1 MAGSYLG
8 HGAKYWADRYYESQA
23 QTHLPEASAY
33 AELLEK
39 YHVLENSC
47 SSYQAKIADLRI
59 EVEYLQNRKVL
70 SYDPSS
76 ELLQGHTIEYW
87 FNAYLRSD
95 RALKDS
101 SAQNAKLIAE
111 NNDLKDQQHADL
123 YQGKSAKEWY
133 EAFEKATSDYLQE
146 QEQSNALSQRV
157 KALSNLTLYEGQDP
171 SFWHDGY
178 VDLQGQFA
186 SFRKNSIFYA
196 VVSVIVALALGFYV
210 GAFGYS
216 PQPMLSPSAS
226 QSQGGWT
233 LEEIQKMREEVNR
246 KKGYVWISTHGGTK
260 YHCRSSCSGLEDPK
274 QVPKDEALQRGF
286 DACQKCY

>member
-39 YHVLENSC
+39 HHALEDSC
-47 SSYQAKIADLRI
+47 ASYQAKIADLRV

-70 SYDPSS
+70 NHDPRP
-76 ELLQGHTIEYW
+76 ELLHGHTIEYW
-87 FNAYLRSD
+87 FNAYLRSE
-95 RALKDS
+95 RALKEH
-101 SAQNAKLIAE
+101 Q
-111 NNDLKDQQHADL
+111 KDYL

-133 EAFEKATSDYLQE
+133 DEFKKLNLDHLQE
-146 QEQSNALSQRV
+146 QKHSCALAQNV
-157 KALSNLTLYEGQDP
+157 KDP
-171 SFWHDGY
+171 SFWHDGSI
-178 VDLQGQFA
+178 DLQGVA
-186 SFRKNSIFYA
+186 PFRKSVIFFA

-216 PQPMLSPSAS
+216 PQPMLSPSASATASSAS

-260 YHCRSSCSGLEDPK
+260 YHCRSTCSGLEDPK